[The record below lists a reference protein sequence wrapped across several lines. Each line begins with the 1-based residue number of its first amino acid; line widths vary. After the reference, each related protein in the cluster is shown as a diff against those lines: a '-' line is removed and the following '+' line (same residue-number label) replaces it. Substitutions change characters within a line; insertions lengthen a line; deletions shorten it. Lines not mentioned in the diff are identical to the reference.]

1 MSPTHHSSLSKAQIV
16 WSIKA
21 SLIIVI
27 GLVLIHSPMW
37 LKGHSLGWDAMN
49 ESWGDLSYAIQALQD
64 GYFPFWNHLERGGYP
79 FVADPQTAVLYPIN
93 WVIYLSG
100 MIFGLGP
107 WLPVFRSL
115 LHFFIGALGCHIL
128 ALSWRASCG
137 LSILFSSLYIYSGRL
152 LKSKDN
158 AGLWT
163 MVWLPWLMWAL
174 DKLVTQPCYK
184 SARNL
189 SLILTL
195 AFYAGYPPNLAR
207 SMIFLSI
214 WIIYKLTQ
222 KYRSQS
228 SQVHPD
234 TSFTSYSVSLLSAL
248 AQSTLMTIL
257 LCAPGIV
264 STLQVLS
271 ESERG
276 KLSLAQLL
284 MSRFH
289 LLDTLD
295 ILSPRFIHAQS
306 YALTYIGLVGLC
318 LVLVFLSSRYIS
330 KTERIFFFIL
340 CTITLL
346 WTCGRNVNFLEYFVK
361 YVPSFNLWRI
371 AEQYAFLSVFCLS
384 LMALKAGLMI
394 ENLSK
399 DLQAT
404 ILQRISRLTRYLGL
418 LLILLIGNNLLRSE
432 LSKSLFF
439 SLGTL
444 STIYL
449 LTKSVNASW
458 FTLNKFWFILSL
470 ISLGDVALQQQDL
483 VKISQ
488 AVPKPHR
495 DRLVK
500 NTKLHQRFADH
511 NYLRWRPGARLNH
524 ADLNGRYSTM
534 VNRRWHR
541 YIQSAKKNSTLYAWG
556 SVVQVFQRGQRPKSI
571 RFSAPYIFWTNHVDY
586 SEHSAQLL
594 QTMEKSSPQQG
605 LSVFLEKNS
614 RLPMMPSPESKI
626 QSKHDHQ
633 IKPKLKVHKA
643 KWGMV
648 SVELEASQDGYLV
661 LNERYSPWWRA
672 KVDHEDWQA
681 THQANYIFQAIY
693 VPKGTH
699 YINLEYRET
708 PTYIALLLS
717 LLTIVFM
724 GVFHLIKQ
732 SNHTTK
738 TLKLK
743 ITPV

>member
-1 MSPTHHSSLSKAQIV
+1 MSQTHPSSLSKAQII

-21 SLIIVI
+21 SLIIII
-27 GLVLIHSPMW
+27 GLVLIHTPMW

-79 FVADPQTAVLYPIN
+79 FIADPQTAVLYPIN

-107 WLPVFRSL
+107 WLPVLRSL

-128 ALSWRASCG
+128 ALSWRASSG

-163 MVWLPWLMWAL
+163 MVWLPWLMWTL
-174 DKLVTQPCYK
+174 DKLITQPSYK
-184 SARNL
+184 NARNL

-195 AFYAGYPPNLAR
+195 SFYAGYPPNLAR
-207 SMIFLSI
+207 SLIFLSI
-214 WIIYKLTQ
+214 WALYKLTQ

-228 SQVHPD
+228 TQVQSD
-234 TSFTSYSVSLLSAL
+234 ISFASYSISLFSAL
-248 AQSTLMTIL
+248 AQSALMTIL

-330 KTERIFFFIL
+330 KTERLFFFVL

-346 WTCGRNVNFLEYFVK
+346 WTCGRNVHFLEYFVK

-394 ENLSK
+394 ENLNK
-399 DLQAT
+399 DLQAN
-404 ILQRISRLTRYLGL
+404 ILQRIKRLTQYLGL
-418 LLILLIGNNLLRSE
+418 LLLFLVGTNLLRSE

-439 SLGTL
+439 SLGIL

-470 ISLGDVALQQQDL
+470 ISLGDVAFQQQDL

-534 VNRRWHR
+534 VNRKWHR
-541 YIQSAKKNSTLYAWG
+541 YMQSAKKSSNLYAWG

-571 RFSAPYIFWTNHVDY
+571 RFSAPYIFWTNHVYY

-594 QTMEKSSPQQG
+594 QTMKKSSPQQG
-605 LSVFLEKNS
+605 LSVFLEKGS
-614 RLPMMPSPESKI
+614 RLSTIPSPRTNL
-626 QSKHDHQ
+626 QSKTDHQ
-633 IKPKLKVHKA
+633 IKPRLKVRKA
-643 KWGMV
+643 KWGKV

-672 KVDHEDWQA
+672 RVDHNDWQA
-681 THQANYIFQAIY
+681 TNPANYIFQAIY
-693 VPKGTH
+693 VPKGKH
-699 YINLEYRET
+699 YIYLEYRET

-717 LLTIVFM
+717 LFTIIFM
-724 GVFHLIKQ
+724 SLAHLMRQ
-732 SNHTTK
+732 ANHTTE
-738 TLKLK
+738 TLNLK
-743 ITPV
+743 IDPV